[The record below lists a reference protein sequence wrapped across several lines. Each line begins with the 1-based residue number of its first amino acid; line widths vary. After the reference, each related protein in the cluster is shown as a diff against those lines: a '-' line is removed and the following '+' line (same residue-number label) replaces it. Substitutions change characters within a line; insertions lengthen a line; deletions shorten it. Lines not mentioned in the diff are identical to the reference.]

1 MPCWCPHRNVI
12 LKSTSIEPLEN
23 PDVRSAYGKNKPLCL
38 IMGAS
43 ISHRVVRENMSYA
56 RMIEGRSSD
65 RIIANLG
72 GYHG

>member
-1 MPCWCPHRNVI
+1 MI
-12 LKSTSIEPLEN
+12 LKGTSVELLEN
-23 PDVRSAYGKNKPLCL
+23 PDVRSTYGKNKPLCL

-43 ISHRVVRENMSYA
+43 ISYRVVRENMSDA
-56 RMIEGRSSD
+56 RMIEGGSSD